1 VATTTFDYYQ
11 ANRER
16 FLEGLKTFL
25 KIPSISALPAHR
37 ADVRGAAEFVA
48 NELREM
54 GMRSV
59 EIIQGKENQHPL
71 VYAEWLE
78 APGKPTLLLYGHYD
92 VQPPD
97 PLEEWKS
104 PPFVPTFRDQNIYA
118 RGASD
123 DKGQTYLVLKA
134 VEGFLKTDGK
144 LPINIKFLIEGEEE
158 TGGEHIEQYVAAHPD
173 RLKADAALICDTE
186 MFAPELPTLTT
197 GLRGLVYTEIEARGA
212 GHDLHSGTYGGAAPN
227 PFQALAEIIT
237 GLKGRDGKIRI
248 PGFYK
253 RVQKPSAKELQ
264 AWKQLPFNEKEYLKK
279 EVGAPALVGEKGFS
293 VLERTWARPTLEV
306 HGIRGGFTGEGAK
319 TVIPA
324 VATAK
329 ISMRLVPDMRP
340 QEVIRQYS
348 AYVKKLTPKGIKTSV
363 RVLSSAPASVVSTE
377 SRYIAAAANALE
389 QVFGKKTVY
398 MRSGGSIPIVGVF
411 LKHAGIPSVLMG
423 FGLPDDNLHAP
434 NEKFHLPNF
443 YRGIETV
450 GRYLALL
457 GQ

>member
-1 VATTTFDYYQ
+1 VPTTIFDYYH
-11 ANRER
+11 ANRDR
-16 FLEGLKTFL
+16 YLEGLKNLL
-25 KIPSISALPAHR
+25 KIPSISTAREHKPDIRR
-37 ADVRGAAEFVA
+37 AVEFLA

-54 GMRSV
+54 GMKNV
-59 EIIQGKENQHPL
+59 EIIEGKENQHPL
-71 VYAEWLE
+71 LYAEWLE
-78 APGKPTLLLYGHYD
+78 APGMPTLLLYGHYD

-104 PPFVPTFRDQNIYA
+104 PPFEPTVRDENVYA
-118 RGASD
+118 RGAVD

-134 VEGFLKTDGK
+134 VEGFLATEGK
-144 LPINIKFLIEGEEE
+144 LPINLKFLVEGEEE
-158 TGGEHIEQYVAAHPD
+158 VGGEHIEEYVAAHPE

-212 GHDLHSGTYGGAAPN
+212 SHDLHSGVYGGAAPN
-227 PFQALAEIIT
+227 PFQALAEMIT
-237 GLKGRDGKIRI
+237 ALKGPDGKIRI
-248 PGFYK
+248 PGFYRRVK
-253 RVQKPSAKELQ
+253 RPSAKELE
-264 AWKQLPFNEKEYLKK
+264 AWKRLPFKEKEYLKK
-279 EVGAPALVGEKGFS
+279 EVGATALIGEKGFS
-293 VLERTWARPTLEV
+293 VLERVWARPTLEV

-329 ISMRLVPDMRP
+329 ISMRLVPDMNPR
-340 QEVIRQYS
+340 EVIRQYT
-348 AYVKKLTPKGIKTSV
+348 AYVKKITPQGIKTTV
-363 RVLSSAPASVVSTE
+363 RVISSAPASVVSTE
-377 SRYIAAAANALE
+377 SRYISAAADAME
-389 QVFGKKTVY
+389 QVFKKKTVY
-398 MRSGGSIPIVGVF
+398 MRTGGSIPIVGVF
-411 LKHAGIPSVLMG
+411 QKYLKIPSVLMG

-450 GRYLALL
+450 GRYFQLL